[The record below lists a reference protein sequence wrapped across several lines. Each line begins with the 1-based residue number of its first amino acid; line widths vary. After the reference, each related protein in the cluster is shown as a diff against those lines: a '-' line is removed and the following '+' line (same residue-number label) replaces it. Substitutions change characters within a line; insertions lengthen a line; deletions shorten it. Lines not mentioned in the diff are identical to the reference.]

1 MLMMPRKVKYRRQQR
16 GSNRGLAVRGS
27 DISFGDYALKVVDRC
42 LITSRQLEAA
52 RKAIT
57 HETKRGG
64 KLWIRAF
71 PDKPVAKK
79 ANESRMGSGKSATDH
94 YSAMVKPGKIVFELA
109 GVDEPTAK
117 NAFAKA
123 SAKLPVKTKFVKREQ

>member
-1 MLMMPRKVKYRRQQR
+1 MLIMPRKVKFRRQQR
-16 GSNRGLAVRGS
+16 GSNRGVAVRGS
-27 DISFGDYALKVVDRC
+27 NIAFGDFGLKVIDRG
-42 LITSRQLEAA
+42 LLTSRQLEAG

-94 YSAMVKPGKIVFELA
+94 YSAVVKPGKIIFELA
-109 GVDEPTAK
+109 GVDEVVARS
-117 NAFAKA
+117 AFEKA
-123 SAKLPVKTKFVKREQ
+123 SAKLPLKTKFVKREQ

>member
-1 MLMMPRKVKYRRQQR
+1 MMPRKVKFRRQQR
-16 GSNRGLAVRGS
+16 GSNRGLSVRGS
-27 DISFGDYALKVVDRC
+27 DIAFGDFALKVVDRC
-42 LITSRQLEAA
+42 LLTSRQLEAA

-109 GVDEPTAK
+109 GVDEPTARS
-117 NAFAKA
+117 AFSKA
-123 SAKLPVKTKFVKREQ
+123 SAKLPVKTKFLKREQ

>member
-1 MLMMPRKVKYRRQQR
+1 MLMMPRKVKFRRQQR
-16 GSNRGLAVRGS
+16 GSNRGVAVRGS
-27 DISFGDYALKVVDRC
+27 DISFGDFGLKVVDRG
-42 LITSRQLEAA
+42 LLTSRQLEAA

-79 ANESRMGSGKSATDH
+79 ANESRMGSGKAATDH
-94 YSAMVKPGKIVFELA
+94 YSAVVKPGKIVFELA
-109 GVDEPTAK
+109 GVDETTAK
-117 NAFAKA
+117 SAFDKA

>member
-1 MLMMPRKVKYRRQQR
+1 MLLMPRKVKFRRQQR
-16 GSNRGLAVRGS
+16 GSSRGIAVRGS
-27 DISFGDYALKVVDRC
+27 EISFGDFGLKVVDRC
-42 LITSRQLEAA
+42 LLTSRQLEAA

-94 YSAMVKPGKIVFELA
+94 YSSVVKPGKVVFELT
-109 GVDEPTAK
+109 GVDEETARS
-117 NAFAKA
+117 AFAKA
-123 SAKLPVKTKFVKREQ
+123 SAKLPAKTKFVKREQ

>member
-1 MLMMPRKVKYRRQQR
+1 MLLMPRKVKFRRQQR
-16 GSNRGLAVRGS
+16 GSNKGISVRGS
-27 DISFGDYALKVVDRC
+27 EIAFGDFGLKVTDRC
-42 LITSRQLEAA
+42 LLSSRQLEAA

-94 YSAMVKPGKIVFELA
+94 YSAVAKPGKIIFELA
-109 GVDEPTAK
+109 GLDESTAK
-117 NAFAKA
+117 KAFAKA
-123 SAKLPVKTKFVKREQ
+123 SAKLPVSTKFVKRDQ

>member
-1 MLMMPRKVKYRRQQR
+1 MLMMPRKVKFRRQQR

-42 LITSRQLEAA
+42 LLTSRQLEAA

-109 GVDEPTAK
+109 GVDEATAK
-117 NAFAKA
+117 SAFSKA